1 MYFFTFCNYINRIST
16 NDLEDALYMLLS
28 SMKKFIPK
36 YELICFIN
44 YKVNF
49 QRFKDFNVK
58 FAKYYNDNSLSF
70 YNNNTGP
77 GLWLNM
83 SFNKLNIYKDLYDNT
98 GNNYIW
104 VDLDTLIT
112 YDISYLD
119 KLDNFFLPN
128 GGNSQK
134 NNPIFINS
142 DITIHRKNYIQGNF
156 WKINDKLYDDLKNT
170 LIYIRNKGLILR
182 YDAQDLFNYHIY
194 FRTQNYLEKYNIL
207 GVNYNDNLL
216 GGLTIW
222 SKEGDAH
229 PNIDGLINL
238 YRENNVLKSKY
249 YPDKD
254 IHFLS
259 FTFYRLRELIH
270 SKIFLEKL
278 GYYFS
283 I

>member
-1 MYFFTFCNYINRIST
+1 
-16 NDLEDALYMLLS
+16 
-28 SMKKFIPK
+28 MKKFIPK

-58 FAKYYNDNSLSF
+58 FAKYYNDNSLSI
-70 YNNNTGP
+70 YNKNTDSGI
-77 GLWLNM
+77 WLNM
-83 SFNKLNIYKDLYDNT
+83 SFNKLNIYKDLYDST

-119 KLDNFFLPN
+119 KLDNFFLTN

-134 NNPIFINS
+134 NNPIFCNS

-170 LIYIRNKGLILR
+170 LIYIRNKNLILR
-182 YDAQDLFNYHIY
+182 FDAQDLFNYHIY

-207 GVNYNDNLL
+207 GLNYNDNLL

-254 IHFLS
+254 IHILS